1 MKVTLKDLRKLEDDV
16 SEQIQELSLI
26 PNTDFDRLAELRTL
40 SFNISMLFLRH
51 SMEKDST
58 EIELGNG
65 ESDRLIIEALKPIR
79 VRDVQKKI
87 RSFDYIDNIS
97 DMALELIQRIDE
109 LKTGM
114 KGSRSI
120 LFENIM
126 YRLNTS
132 RDYLSDIARLKED
145 EALLDLWKKNRI
157 QGVQLAASVL
167 GQSRSTRKSE
177 AARENG
183 KKGGRPKNGGS
194 RKILDENGVFVKESS
209 SSSAKKSATVKKS
222 AKTVDTRKKTLAK
235 SPKSVSKAGAKKK
248 SG

>member
-16 SEQIQELSLI
+16 SEQIQELTLV
-26 PNTDFDRLAELRTL
+26 PNTDLDRLAELRTL

-58 EIELGNG
+58 EIELGQN
-65 ESDRLIIEALKPIR
+65 ESDRLIIEAMKPIR
-79 VRDVQKKI
+79 VRDVEKKV

-97 DMALELIQRIDE
+97 DMAMELIQRIDE
-109 LKTGM
+109 LKAGM

-132 RDYLSDIARLKED
+132 RDWLSDIARLKD
-145 EALLDLWKKNRI
+145 DDMLLNVWKKNRI

-167 GQSRSTRKSE
+167 GQSKSTRKSE

-183 KKGGRPKNGGS
+183 KKGGRPKKGES
-194 RKILDENGVFVKESS
+194 RKILDEKGVFIKE
-209 SSSAKKSATVKKS
+209 
-222 AKTVDTRKKTLAK
+222 KTVPTRKKSLAK
-235 SPKSVSKAGAKKK
+235 APKSAAKAGAKKK